1 MKNKASKSKITPGE
15 MSSINYEM
23 MFNSENGEDDN
34 SSFREERRIKR

>member
-15 MSSINYEM
+15 MSSINYEV

-34 SSFREERRIKR
+34 NSFREERRIKR